1 MSIIRIDHNKDNPY
15 VMLNKKALEDKN
27 LSWAAKGLWA
37 YLISR
42 PDDWSVS
49 VAHLSTIYDQYGG
62 GETAIYNYLNEL
74 IKHGYCEKKGQ
85 SQDKKGQFSKFEYVI
100 YEFKII
106 SPLTG
111 SPEAAEPETDLPD
124 TAEPATSN
132 KRSTVK
138 NEETVIKEQQQAV
151 VAVSSNKEDQDKIA
165 ALKKLPLQHGVI
177 ESSMRHS
184 LQDITN
190 AVEHCLSRLD
200 SIRDIDAYFH
210 EALIKKW
217 SSKPTKEKI
226 VKMNEEAEKQQQQ
239 DRQKLYME
247 AKQLEL
253 AYNMKFHD
261 DFRFSVTETA
271 ITFKIGN
278 GYSPYPLDNDAMKI
292 LRQYIKE
299 KLNESL

>member
-74 IKHGYCEKKGQ
+74 IKHGYCESKQVKGE
-85 SQDKKGQFSKFEYVI
+85 KGQFGKFEYII
-100 YEFKII
+100 YEFKKCL
-106 SPLTG
+106 PQPG
-111 SPEAAEPETDLPD
+111 SPDADRPDAANLT
-124 TAEPATSN
+124 TTN
-132 KRSTVK
+132 KGDIK
-138 NEETVIKEQQQAV
+138 IKEQQQAV
-151 VAVSSNKEDQDKIA
+151 VAVSSNKEDQDKIT

-239 DRQKLYME
+239 TRQKLYME

-253 AYNMKFHD
+253 AYHMKFND
-261 DFRFSVTETA
+261 NFKFSVTETT
-271 ITFKIGN
+271 ITLKIGN

>member
-111 SPEAAEPETDLPD
+111 SPDADRPDAANLT
-124 TAEPATSN
+124 TTN
-132 KRSTVK
+132 KGDIK
-138 NEETVIKEQQQAV
+138 IKEQQQAV